1 MTDLQKEEREFAHR
15 LRNHPCLRVYFDEML
30 ETAELKNNELI
41 KTADDAEDLV
51 VAQIGKTGQEMLRI
65 WAQST
70 HDRMCLDALAQD
82 KTRTHQKKGRVAHL
96 TRRHLN

>member
-1 MTDLQKEEREFAHR
+1 MTDLQKEEIEFAHR

-30 ETAELKNNELI
+30 E
-41 KTADDAEDLV
+41 TADDAEDLV

-65 WAQST
+65 WAQSAN
-70 HDRMCLDALAQD
+70 DRMCLDALAQD